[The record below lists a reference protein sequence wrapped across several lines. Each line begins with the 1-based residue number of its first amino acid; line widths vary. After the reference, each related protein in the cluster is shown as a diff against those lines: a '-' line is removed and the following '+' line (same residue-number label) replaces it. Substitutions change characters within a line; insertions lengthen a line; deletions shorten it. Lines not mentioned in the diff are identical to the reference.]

1 MGEASVADV
10 VGPAVL
16 WDNVGE
22 VQVSVQGLGHS
33 FVQRQLL
40 EVWSK
45 CGKKKPA
52 TREKKANIKLDF
64 VG

>member
-16 WDNVGE
+16 WDDVGE
-22 VQVSVQGLGHS
+22 VQVSVQGLGHP

-45 CGKKKPA
+45 
-52 TREKKANIKLDF
+52 REKKLSYAKGNIWFDF
-64 VG
+64 LG